1 MGHVP
6 YWGKGLGTSGTPN
19 TVSFCVTSGCLNLLF
34 RVTHVCSLCLPVLW
48 GPQFP
53 HSGSAVHLTIFPF
66 PLLKSLYSSVLSY
79 FCPVILRVWSSGSS
93 HLSLWDLLPLT
104 GKGSPWRVT
113 SEVGEALLTPCRPW
127 PSGLPADQRFMRVIE
142 LKAHYMWWLE
152 VWSSLY
158 SHLRFLLPRGVPEV
172 MGWSG
177 RFLHTGVRV
186 GERPTC
192 GLQSHTGRTTV
203 CFPGLTTL
211 VGSGHSAPS
220 FTDPFWKPAGWCLNR
235 HLQGVGWNGSLSL
248 SLSVSFFS
256 LFCLSSL
263 YLSLGPHPYNLV
275 LFILKTLVYVFKFC
289 RWYLCDAVLPVQ
301 LLLKVSAD
309 IVDTVE
315 HLSLEIQTSPHS
327 LRVEHWVT
335 YWDFKEQKEKTIA
348 CISLSAFAM

>member
-6 YWGKGLGTSGTPN
+6 YWGKGLGTSGTPD

-34 RVTHVCSLCLPVLW
+34 RVTHVCSLCLPGLW

-53 HSGSAVHLTIFPF
+53 HSGNAVHLTIFPF
-66 PLLKSLYSSVLSY
+66 PLLKSLYFSVLSY

-93 HLSLWDLLPLT
+93 HLSLWDLLPLA
-104 GKGSPWRVT
+104 GNGSPWRVT
-113 SEVGEALLTPCRPW
+113 SEVGEALLIPWRPW
-127 PSGLPADQRFMRVIE
+127 PSGLPADQRFMRVTE

-158 SHLRFLLPRGVPEV
+158 SHLRFLPPRGVLEV

-177 RFLHTGVRV
+177 RFLHTGVQV

-220 FTDPFWKPAGWCLNR
+220 FTGPFWKPAGWCLNR
-235 HLQGVGWNGSLSL
+235 HLRGGGGGWVEMTVSLSHFSVFSVFPPFISPL
-248 SLSVSFFS
+248 VLTPTISSSLSWKPLFMFSSFVIGTFVMQ
-256 LFCLSSL
+256 FCLSNCCWKSL
-263 YLSLGPHPYNLV
+263 L
-275 LFILKTLVYVFKFC
+275 ILWTQ
-289 RWYLCDAVLPVQ
+289 WN
-301 LLLKVSAD
+301 
-309 IVDTVE
+309 T
-315 HLSLEIQTSPHS
+315 
-327 LRVEHWVT
+327 
-335 YWDFKEQKEKTIA
+335 
-348 CISLSAFAM
+348 